1 MIQEVKKGKDLSQM
15 VWGAFYGNGNQ
26 SPLVIMERDPE
37 TKCNGYSAV
46 SYMDTLDKGL
56 VPIYEPGQIFMQDNA
71 PIHTAIRVRDW
82 LTAHGV
88 WTMVWPP
95 YSPDL
100 NPIEHL
106 WWALKR
112 KVHELHP
119 ELDTQGNTE
128 EARVN
133 LCKACIEAW
142 GLLEESLMRSLVESM
157 EDRIA
162 AVIAAQGWQT
172 KY

>member
-1 MIQEVKKGKDLSQM
+1 
-15 VWGAFYGNGNQ
+15 
-26 SPLVIMERDPE
+26 MERDPE
-37 TKCNGYSAV
+37 TKRNGYSAV
-46 SYMDTLDKGL
+46 SYMDTLDEGL
-56 VPIYEPGQIFMQDNA
+56 VPIYEPSYIFMQDNA

-142 GLLEESLMRSLVESM
+142 GLLEDSLMRSLLRVW
-157 EDRIA
+157 RIGSQPLLQRKDSKPNTN
-162 AVIAAQGWQT
+162 IEQNKGFN
-172 KY
+172 YI